1 MTSLMGLVII
11 IVLSYL
17 IIKVGAISLR
27 MTGIDKES
35 AVFQSLSAFTG
46 TGFTTF
52 EAEDVV
58 NYADRRKVIK
68 VLMLL
73 GNAGIISI
81 IAMSVVSFS
90 GIPGGQIYTKLG
102 IIGLVILVI
111 VIISVVRGLDNLV
124 ERFIERRI
132 KTFTRFSMGAFSEML
147 KLADGY
153 GVAEIKVSAGHT
165 IAGRHLY
172 EAELRGSDI
181 LVLAIRRGVSL
192 IPAPRAEELL
202 KEEDKLI
209 CFGLLKNIA
218 AVAEESV
225 PPTG

>member
-1 MTSLMGLVII
+1 MASLAGLVII

-35 AVFQSLSAFTG
+35 AVFQSLSAYTG

-58 NYADRRKVIK
+58 NYTDRRKVIK

-81 IAMSVVSFS
+81 IAMSVVSFTN
-90 GIPGGQIYTKLG
+90 IPGGQIYTKLG

-132 KTFTRFSMGAFSEML
+132 KTFTHFSMGAFSEML

-153 GVAEIKVSAGHT
+153 GVAEIKVSAGHP
-165 IAGRHLY
+165 IAGLHLY

-218 AVAEESV
+218 SVAVESV

>member
-1 MTSLMGLVII
+1 MEGSDGL
-11 IVLSYL
+11 
-17 IIKVGAISLR
+17 
-27 MTGIDKES
+27 TGIDKES

-58 NYADRRKVIK
+58 NYTDRRKVIK
-68 VLMLL
+68 ILMLL

-81 IAMSVVSFS
+81 IAMVIVSFTN
-90 GIPGGQIYTKLG
+90 IPSGQIFTKLG
-102 IIGLVILVI
+102 VIGLVILAI
-111 VIISVVRGLDNLV
+111 FIISVVRGLDNLV
-124 ERFIERRI
+124 DRFIERRI
-132 KTFTRFSMGAFSEML
+132 KRFTHFSMGAFSEMM

-153 GVAEIKVSAGHT
+153 GVAEIKVSAGPP
-165 IAGRHLY
+165 IAGLRLL

-192 IPAPRAEELL
+192 IPAPRAEEFL
-202 KEEDKLI
+202 KEGDRLV

-218 AVAEESV
+218 TVARESA

>member
-1 MTSLMGLVII
+1 MTSLVALVII

-35 AVFQSLSAFTG
+35 AIFQSLSAFTG

-58 NYADRRKVIK
+58 NYSDRRKVIK
-68 VLMLL
+68 ILMLL
-73 GNAGIISI
+73 GNAGIVSI
-81 IAMSVVSFS
+81 IAMLIVSFT
-90 GIPGGQIYTKLG
+90 GAPGGQIFTKLG

-111 VIISVVRGLDNLV
+111 VIVSVVRGLDNLV
-124 ERFIERRI
+124 DRFIERRLS
-132 KTFTRFSMGAFSEML
+132 KFTRFSMGAFSEML

-153 GVAEIKVSAGHT
+153 GVAEIKLPAGHP
-165 IAGRHLY
+165 IAGRRLY
-172 EAELRGSDI
+172 EAELRDRDI
-181 LVLAIRRGVSL
+181 LILAIRRGVSL
-192 IPAPRAEELL
+192 IPAPRADEYL
-202 KEEDKLI
+202 KEGDKLV

-218 AVAEESV
+218 AVADEA
-225 PPTG
+225 GAAA